1 MFRQVVGLMACM
13 AAIAVTLQNAR
24 SEDAKADL
32 AAPATPITIIAAK
45 TANIEVLEASVGQLE
60 ATTAPMIAAEVG
72 GRISGIHADEGQ
84 EVEIGQVLAS
94 MDKTDFILS
103 RELMDADIRRLQAL
117 SRGQEL
123 KVGRLRTLVQKKS
136 ATQAAL
142 DDAQAE
148 LDALRA
154 QTVSA
159 QIRLKQADRNIV
171 KSEIVSPVS
180 GRVDDRTISVGDY
193 VQVGMPLFHLTSREY
208 LKVRL
213 PYPESLGGVLRK
225 GLPVR
230 LVSPIAPDL
239 TVEGEVTEIRSLITS
254 ENRAIHVIV
263 DVRNP
268 GPWEPGASVTGKVQV
283 ARRENAVVVPQSS
296 VVLRPAGTVVYMI
309 KDKVAKQLVVRTGLR
324 QDGQVEILS
333 GLAAGQVVAMDGAGF
348 LTDGAPVTV
357 PQP

>member
-13 AAIAVTLQNAR
+13 AAIAVTVQNAK
-24 SEDAKADL
+24 SQDARDSL
-32 AAPATPITIIAAK
+32 AAPATPVTIIAAK
-45 TANIEVLEASVGQLE
+45 TVDIEVWEESVGQLE

-72 GRISGIHADEGQ
+72 GRISSIHADEGQ
-84 EVEIGQVLAS
+84 EVETGQLLAA
-94 MDKTDFILS
+94 MDKTDFMLS
-103 RELMDADIRRLQAL
+103 KELMEADIRRLQAL

-123 KVGRLRTLVQKKS
+123 KLGRLRTLVRKKS

-148 LDALRA
+148 FDALRA

-159 QIRLKQADRNIV
+159 QVRLKQANRNIA

-180 GRVDDRTISVGDY
+180 GRVDDRKISVGDY

-239 TVEGEVTEIRSLITS
+239 TVEGEVTEIRPLITS

-268 GPWEPGASVTGKVQV
+268 GPWEPGASVTGKIQV
-283 ARRENAVVVPQSS
+283 ARRENAVVVPESS
-296 VVLRPAGTVVYMI
+296 VVLRPAGTVVYI
-309 KDKVAKQLVVRTGLR
+309 VKNAVAKQQVVRTGLR
-324 QDGQVEILS
+324 LEGQVEILS

-348 LTDGAPVTV
+348 LTDGAPVV
-357 PQP
+357 VSQP